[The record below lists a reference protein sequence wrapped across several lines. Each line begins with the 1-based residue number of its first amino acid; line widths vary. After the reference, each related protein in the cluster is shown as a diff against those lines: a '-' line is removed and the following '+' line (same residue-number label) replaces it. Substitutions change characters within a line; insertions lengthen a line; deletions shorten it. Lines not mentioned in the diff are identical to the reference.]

1 MSFGQPLVLMALL
14 LVPAAVAFGLWAAR
28 TRRRA
33 LERLAQAHLIAGL
46 LTGVS
51 SGGRRWRFALWMVAL
66 AFLVVAVARPQWGER
81 EATIE
86 QEGVQ
91 VVVALDVSASML
103 AQDVKPDRL
112 TRAKLEMIELMDRLD
127 GDEIGLV
134 LFSGS
139 AFIQLPLTAD
149 YNTARRFLDAANTNA
164 ISRPG
169 TVVGRAIR
177 MAAIAFDEE
186 REGSKVILLMTDGE
200 DSETDPV
207 AAARE
212 AAEQGIT
219 IFTVGFGSAQGEP
232 VPEING
238 AGQVVGFKTDR
249 AGNQVLSRLDEASL
263 RAVADAAGGSFF
275 RAGGAAAAIAD
286 RIDGL
291 EAARLDSRVETQRIE
306 RFQIFLAIA
315 VLALAAA
322 ELIPESTFRRRRPAG
337 ARESEVKA

>member
-1 MSFGQPLVLMALL
+1 MSFGQPLVLIALL
-14 LVPAAVAFGLWAAR
+14 LVPAAVGLVVWAAR
-28 TRRRA
+28 SRQQA
-33 LERLAQAHLIAGL
+33 LETLAQRHLLAGL

-51 SGGRRWRFALWMVAL
+51 GPARRWRTVLWIVAL
-66 AFLVVAVARPQWGER
+66 GFVVIAMARPQWGER
-81 EATIE
+81 ETIVE

-91 VVVALDVSASML
+91 VVVVLDVSASML

-139 AFIQLPLTAD
+139 AFIQLPLTSD
-149 YNTARRFLDAANTNA
+149 YLTARRFLDAANTDS

-169 TVVGRAIR
+169 TVVGRAIE
-177 MAAIAFDEE
+177 MAALAFDED
-186 REGSKVILLMTDGE
+186 REGAKVILLMTDGE

-212 AAEQGIT
+212 AANEGIT

-232 VPEING
+232 VPDLDLRGN
-238 AGQVVGFKTDR
+238 VVGFKTDR
-249 AGNQVLSRLDEASL
+249 TGNQVLSRLDEETL
-263 RAVADAAGGSFF
+263 RAVADAAGGSYF
-275 RAGGAAAAIAD
+275 RAGGAAAAIAS
-286 RIDGL
+286 RIDDL
-291 EAARLDSRVETQRIE
+291 QASRLDSREEIQRIE

-315 VLALAAA
+315 VLALIAA
-322 ELIPESTFRRRRPAG
+322 ELIPEATLRTQSARRKQVLG
-337 ARESEVKA
+337 